1 MDAVAATAAG
11 AATPALG
18 ADAVLAGVAGTVA
31 EEGPKVVAAAQDPS
45 SSSFWPDFRP
55 VSSLLRAFWIGFWTR
70 FH

>member
-31 EEGPKVVAAAQDPS
+31 EEGPKVVAAAEDR
-45 SSSFWPDFRP
+45 FAVDF
-55 VSSLLRAFWIGFWTR
+55 SCR
-70 FH
+70 FA